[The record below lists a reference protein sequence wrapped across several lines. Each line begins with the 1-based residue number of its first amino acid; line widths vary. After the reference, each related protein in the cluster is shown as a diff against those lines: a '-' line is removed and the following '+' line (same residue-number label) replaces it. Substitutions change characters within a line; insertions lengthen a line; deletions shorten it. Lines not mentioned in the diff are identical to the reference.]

1 MKKLFPLLLA
11 LIFVACSRTIV
22 ASQPSP
28 SGEYTARTEISG
40 NEAGPTRRF
49 CVKLLVFDVQKKREM
64 EFQTGASDGQRWA
77 IAWTPVNTLVLYSS
91 DIGTLAY
98 DVKSGKIIERK
109 ATAEETKI
117 ADEAYRMKYKKKS

>member
-1 MKKLFPLLLA
+1 
-11 LIFVACSRTIV
+11 
-22 ASQPSP
+22 
-28 SGEYTARTEISG
+28 
-40 NEAGPTRRF
+40 
-49 CVKLLVFDVQKKREM
+49 M